1 MNPIDYLMSG
11 DVTLS
16 DKLLEIFYVVNGIV
30 ALYTGWKNLNDAG
43 NEHRVGSA
51 VFWLLLGFLFIV
63 GPWIPSEITGALVIV
78 MVIPAILK
86 RVAPGSGKD
95 PGEGEMVGNY
105 RSIGMKIFVPALCI
119 GVFALAFALFT
130 PISSLVG
137 IGVGVL
143 AAAFILRAYSKKNTP
158 TVFLNDARRMLD
170 AVGPLSLLP
179 ILLAGLGAVFTAAGV
194 GEVISGLV
202 SSVIPEGNLV
212 VGIVVYAV
220 GMAVFTMVMG
230 NAFAAITVMTVGVG
244 APFVLALGAD
254 PVVVGSVALTCGYCG
269 TLCTPMAANFNMVPV
284 AILDMKDRN
293 GVIKKQIPIALVMLA
308 VQIVYMIVM
317 A

>member
-1 MNPIDYLMSG
+1 MGPLEFYMSP

-16 DKLLEIFYVVNGIV
+16 DKLLEIFYVANGIV
-30 ALYTGWKNLNDAG
+30 ALYTAWKNLRDEG

-51 VFWLLLGFLFIV
+51 LFWGILGFLFIM
-63 GPWIPSEITGALVIV
+63 GRWLPSALTGALVIV
-78 MVIPAILK
+78 MVVPAVLK
-86 RVAPGSGKD
+86 RVTPGTNDAPTEREM
-95 PGEGEMVGNY
+95 EGNFHA
-105 RSIGMKIFVPALCI
+105 IGMKIFIPALCI

-130 PISSLVG
+130 PVSSLVG

-143 AAAFILRAYSKKNTP
+143 AAALIMHLYSKKNTP

-170 AVGPLSLLP
+170 AVGPVSLLP
-179 ILLAGLGAVFTAAGV
+179 ILLAALGSVFTAAGV
-194 GEVISGLV
+194 GEVISGIV
-202 SSVIPEGNLV
+202 SSVIPEGNMI
-212 VGIVVYAV
+212 VGIIVYGI

-254 PVVVGSVALTCGYCG
+254 PVVVGSIALTCGYCG

-284 AILDMKDRN
+284 AILDMKDNN

-308 VQIVYMIVM
+308 VQIVYMI
-317 A
+317 ALA

>member
-1 MNPIDYLMSG
+1 M
-11 DVTLS
+11 
-16 DKLLEIFYVVNGIV
+16 V
-30 ALYTGWKNLNDAG
+30 AAIAT
-43 NEHRVGSA
+43 
-51 VFWLLLGFLFIV
+51 
-63 GPWIPSEITGALVIV
+63 ALV
-78 MVIPAILK
+78 AGL
-86 RVAPGSGKD
+86 D
-95 PGEGEMVGNY
+95 PLAFFQTLGQ
-105 RSIGMKIFVPALCI
+105 SFVDIPALCI

-143 AAAFILRAYSKKNTP
+143 AAALILMAYSRNNKP
-158 TVFLNDARRMLD
+158 RVFLDDARRMLD

-194 GEVISGLV
+194 GEVISGMV
-202 SSVIPEGNLV
+202 SSVIPEGNMV
-212 VGIVVYAV
+212 VGIIVYAV

-254 PVVVGSVALTCGYCG
+254 PVVVVGSVALTCGYCD
-269 TLCTPMAANFNMVPV
+269 TLCTPRAANFNMVPV
-284 AILDMKDRN
+284 AILDMKDKN

-308 VQIVYMIVM
+308 VQIVYMIAM

>member
-1 MNPIDYLMSG
+1 MIIVVG
-11 DVTLS
+11 FAC
-16 DKLLEIFYVVNGIV
+16 KLDSILVIMV
-30 ALYTGWKNLNDAG
+30 AAIAT
-43 NEHRVGSA
+43 
-51 VFWLLLGFLFIV
+51 
-63 GPWIPSEITGALVIV
+63 ALV
-78 MVIPAILK
+78 AGL
-86 RVAPGSGKD
+86 D
-95 PGEGEMVGNY
+95 PLTFFQTLGQ
-105 RSIGMKIFVPALCI
+105 SFVDIPALCI

-137 IGVGVL
+137 IDVGVL
-143 AAAFILRAYSKKNTP
+143 AAALILMAYSRKNKP
-158 TVFLNDARRMLD
+158 RVFLDDARRMLD

-194 GEVISGLV
+194 GEVISGMV
-202 SSVIPEGNLV
+202 SSVIPEGNMV
-212 VGIVVYAV
+212 VGIIVDAV

-254 PVVVGSVALTCGYCG
+254 PVVVVGSVALTCGYCG
-269 TLCTPMAANFNMVPV
+269 TLCTPMAVNFNMVPV
-284 AILDMKDRN
+284 AILDMKDKN

-308 VQIVYMIVM
+308 VQIVYMIAM

>member
-1 MNPIDYLMSG
+1 MEYL
-11 DVTLS
+11 
-16 DKLLEIFYVVNGIV
+16 KLIGIV
-30 ALYTGWKNLNDAG
+30 IIV
-43 NEHRVGSA
+43 VGFACKLDSILVIMVA
-51 VFWLLLGFLFIV
+51 AIA
-63 GPWIPSEITGALVIV
+63 TALV
-78 MVIPAILK
+78 AGL
-86 RVAPGSGKD
+86 D
-95 PGEGEMVGNY
+95 PLTFFQTLGQ
-105 RSIGMKIFVPALCI
+105 SFVDIPALCI

-137 IGVGVL
+137 ISVGVL
-143 AAAFILRAYSKKNTP
+143 AAALILMAYSRKNKP
-158 TVFLNDARRMLD
+158 RVFLDDARRMLD

-194 GEVISGLV
+194 GEVISGMV
-202 SSVIPEGNLV
+202 SSIIPEGSMV
-212 VGIVVYAV
+212 VGIIVYAV

-254 PVVVGSVALTCGYCG
+254 PVVVVVGSVALTCGYCG

-284 AILDMKDRN
+284 AILDMKDKN

-308 VQIVYMIVM
+308 VQIVYMIAM